1 MATRKLDGAGSLTGA
16 QTAMLRAFPGFGGIT
31 EETNIATG
39 TYNSFQAGLRQQSRH
54 GLSFEIDYT
63 YAHEIDDQVGSND
76 LDTSTNP
83 FDLKYDKGSG
93 SLDRRNILNMNYVY
107 QVPLYAHSTGLTHSI
122 LGGWEISG
130 TVISESGLP
139 WAGNNAPSDGG
150 SDTVGLG
157 GNYTI
162 RPNFSGKVQYPKAK
176 DGHGVYQWASAAGF
190 SQPVA
195 AWNGGP
201 NLGFGNA
208 GRDIVV
214 GPGRTNFG
222 TNLYKSFAFTE
233 RARFEFRAESFN
245 TFNHTQFNNFHNN
258 ITGSDFGEV
267 SGVQDPRTFE
277 LAGKLI
283 F

>member
-1 MATRKLDGAGSLTGA
+1 MATSGTDGASSLQCADCNVADVRRLTVIS
-16 QTAMLRAFPGFGGIT
+16 Q
-31 EETNIATG
+31 ETNIATG

-54 GLSFEIDYT
+54 GLTFEVDYT
-63 YAHEIDDQVGSND
+63 WAHEIDDQVGSTD

-83 FDLKYDKGSG
+83 FNLKYDKGSG
-93 SLDRRNILNMNYVY
+93 SLDRRNILNMNYVW
-107 QVPLYAHSTGLTHSI
+107 QIPIFAHSKGLATAS
-122 LGGWEISG
+122 LADGSSPV
-130 TVISESGLP
+130 VISESGLP

-162 RPNFSGKVQYPKAK
+162 RPNFAGKVHYTKSRDAK
-176 DGHGVYQWASAAGF
+176 WRLPLVSPAGF

-214 GPGRTNFG
+214 GPGRTNFD
-222 TNLYKSFAFTE
+222 TNTLQVVCDY
-233 RARFEFRAESFN
+233 RA
-245 TFNHTQFNNFHNN
+245 HT
-258 ITGSDFGEV
+258 V
-267 SGVQDPRTFE
+267 
-277 LAGKLI
+277 
-283 F
+283 